1 MKNMLTSVAAIVLL
15 SSGVALA
22 ADQPGSTGPRVACKP
37 DADRLCPGTQPGG
50 GRIVACLKQ
59 NNAQLSAACKEAIA
73 KARQKNAPP
82 PPATPGG

>member
-15 SSGVALA
+15 SSGVVLA
-22 ADQPGSTGPRVACKP
+22 ADQPGTGPRVACKP
-37 DADRLCPGTQPGG
+37 DVDRLCPGIQPGG

-59 NNAQLSAACKEAIA
+59 NDAQLSAACKEAIA
-73 KARQKNAPP
+73 KAREKNAPP